1 MTLIAA
7 FTIGNTPVLIGDIAI
22 SAPETDQ
29 YIHIPTVGMST
40 EVFPEGSGW
49 TITDIRQKIAII
61 GSNIMIAMAGS
72 YVAGRTVIKELIK
85 RSEQTTFTEA
95 HLLDFFVE
103 AKEWVAKQ
111 EVYFLGFIQDDDGM
125 KPFCQS
131 FNGEKCVEVISPRYG
146 RVQLCGTGTYDM
158 RELMQNI
165 ANQKSFNSKSV
176 NNFQN
181 TVFEALALCSIL
193 YTREMVTQKSL
204 LQFYGGA
211 YEISLW
217 NGKQFQKLEEITYL
231 TWLVENNYVGLA
243 PKFFKVS
250 YIKDILLVYI
260 LNFDATSWSDGDN
273 TCYGVPDENISI
285 QIQTVEPIYRD
296 LYDEEQSCEF
306 PVLDSRYY
314 CNTLVFSTE
323 DSYRLGFILKNE
335 GLCFVPVNAPRY
347 MKVNNSLLS
356 RILELSELS

>member
-7 FTIGNTPVLIGDIAI
+7 FTVGNTPVLIGDIAI
-22 SAPETDQ
+22 SAPETEQ

-49 TITDIRQKIAII
+49 TITDVRQKIAII

-72 YVAGRTVIKELIK
+72 FVAGRTVIKELIK
-85 RSEQTTFTEA
+85 RNEQSTFTEA

-111 EVYFLGFIQDDDGM
+111 EVYFLGFIQDDDGI

-131 FNGEKCVEVISPRYG
+131 FNGKNCVEVISLTYG
-146 RVQLCGTGTYDM
+146 SVQLCGTGTYDM
-158 RELMQNI
+158 QELIQTI
-165 ANQKSFNSKSV
+165 ANQKSSNSKSV
-176 NNFQN
+176 NNFQSA
-181 TVFEALALCSIL
+181 VFEALSLCGVL

-204 LQFYGGA
+204 SQFYGGA

-217 NGKQFQKLEEITYL
+217 NGKKFQKLEEITYL
-231 TWLVENNYVGLA
+231 TWLVKNKNNYVGLA

-260 LNFDATSWSDGDN
+260 LNFDGTWWLDGD
-273 TCYGVPDENISI
+273 TVCYGLPDENIC
-285 QIQTVEPIYRD
+285 IQTIEPIYRD
-296 LYDEEQSCEF
+296 LYDGEPSF
-306 PVLDSRYY
+306 GVPVLDSRYY
-314 CNTLVFSTE
+314 CNLHSA
-323 DSYRLGFILKNE
+323 GQK
-335 GLCFVPVNAPRY
+335 
-347 MKVNNSLLS
+347 
-356 RILELSELS
+356 